1 MSKCTAIYHV
11 EGHTTAGCF
20 FAAQFTN
27 MEDALAYWGCAEDW
41 QDGEIAAEYFTGHDR
56 EVEIFWR
63 KGF

>member
-1 MSKCTAIYHV
+1 MDWAIYRV

-20 FAAQFTN
+20 FAEQFDN

-41 QDGEIAAEYFTGHDR
+41 QDGEIVAEYYIDGQHSV
-56 EVEIFWR
+56 EVFWK